1 MKNTMFRSRRFFFR
15 ASALAAVALPLAAAI
30 VPFARAEEFWLPG
43 VSMAGGY
50 IDINKSEDIFHGP
63 DSKMCWAATAS
74 NVIAWW
80 QSQAAASAIPA
91 GTPRT
96 QAEIYKAFT
105 DSFKNVGRGTD
116 VAWEWYFGGCNLS
129 NINYDGDSSNDVEG
143 DFKISDPRNS
153 GRYWEDYVNET
164 CGWTSEGLPSWI
176 KWGNLADISADQL
189 YAKNAAGVLTDMLA
203 TGPVALSIV
212 YGDSSKYPSGHA
224 ITLWGIEYEG
234 ELLKT
239 IYFTDSDDYAE
250 NELITRTVTYNK
262 EKIPEK
268 VDPSDST
275 KVTPGWD
282 KYWYSIN
289 LDGTATLSSWSALA
303 LPVPV
308 PEPSAFALLAGL
320 GALALAGTRRRRKK
334 A

>member
-1 MKNTMFRSRRFFFR
+1 MKNTIFRSRRFFFR
-15 ASALAAVALPLAAAI
+15 ASAFAAVALPLAAALA
-30 VPFARAEEFWLPG
+30 PSARAEVVWVPG
-43 VSMAGGY
+43 ASMSGGY
-50 IDINKSEDIFHGP
+50 IDINKSGDIFNGP
-63 DSKMCWAATAS
+63 DSQMCWAATAS

-80 QSQAAASAIPA
+80 QSKAAASAIPA

-105 DSFKNVGRGTD
+105 DSFNNVGRGTD
-116 VAWEWYFGGCNLS
+116 IAWEWYFGGCNLVAS
-129 NINYDGDSSNDVEG
+129 NYEN
-143 DFKISDPRNS
+143 DFKVEDPKTSS
-153 GRYWEDYVNET
+153 GRYWENYVNET

-189 YAKNAAGVLTDMLA
+189 YAKNAAGMLAGMLA
-203 TGPVALSIV
+203 TGPVALSIA
-212 YGDSSKYPSGHA
+212 YGNNPNYASGHA

-239 IYFTDSDDYAE
+239 IYVTDSDDYAE
-250 NELITRTVTYNK
+250 NKLIACTVKYNK
-262 EKIPEK
+262 EEIPEE

-289 LDGTATLSSWSALA
+289 LGGTATLSSWSALA

-320 GALALAGTRRRRKK
+320 GTLALAGTRRRRRRRPNEK